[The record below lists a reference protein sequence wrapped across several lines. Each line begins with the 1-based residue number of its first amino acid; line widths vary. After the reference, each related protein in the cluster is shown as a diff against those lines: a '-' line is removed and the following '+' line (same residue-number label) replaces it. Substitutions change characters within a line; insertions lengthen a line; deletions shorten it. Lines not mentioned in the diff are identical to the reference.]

1 VVSANEGS
9 FDYERASLREA
20 LSPLRM
26 TALGKMT
33 ALEELIADN

>member
-1 VVSANEGS
+1 MFVVVQRGMGS

-26 TALGKMT
+26 TT
-33 ALEELIADN
+33 E